1 MMDALYSGITGL
13 NGFQTALNTQSN
25 NLANVNTIAY
35 KSDNISFAD
44 QMYQSSIGKG
54 VSVETINKDFL
65 QGNLKVTNGSYD
77 MAIEGKG
84 FFLVKGNTEE
94 TMYTRAG
101 NFYMAEDGTLKLPNG
116 YQVQGISA
124 NTVSDSFPEGAPTI
138 FNTSYN
144 KFLASQV
151 VKTENDSIVE
161 TINSK
166 ATNYNASAVDDLDTK
181 KGDNYKTKEAKI
193 ADIDALTTAYRSA
206 LSLYSTSPIEGETAT
221 SQVSTIPF
229 DMTKLTNS
237 FDSVEITIGS
247 TVYSQQF
254 EESALKTLQN
264 FADSIS
270 KGTGVSSSVDST
282 GNLTITSLI
291 PGKEVIVSDA
301 NIINGAV
308 EVYPAPSISTVAAI
322 AGSGRGKVDAIEVAL
337 KDAIERAD
345 AQYLKLS
352 TVVDASNLAT
362 KTTQELQMKLDTL
375 NISES
380 PFGTAEIEDGVIY
393 LKQGEN
399 RFVVGK
405 VVTAVFSNELGLT
418 PQGGNVYSATV
429 ASGDMIFAT
438 IENKVLGK
446 NLELSNSDL
455 SQGLVDLMVFQR
467 AFEANSKSVTTSDEF
482 LKTALALK
490 K

>member
-25 NLANVNTIAY
+25 NIANVNTIAY

-65 QGNLKVTNGSYD
+65 QGDLKVTNGSYD

-94 TMYTRAG
+94 VMYTRAG

-116 YQVQGISA
+116 YQVQGVPAQSTAILS
-124 NTVSDSFPEGAPTI
+124 SDSNSI
-138 FNTSYN
+138 FTTLYT
-144 KFLASQV
+144 KFLGSQ
-151 VKTENDSIVE
+151 IVETQNGDVIE

-181 KGDNYKTKEAKI
+181 KGDNYKTREAKI
-193 ADIDALTTAYRSA
+193 ADIEALSSAYRNE
-206 LSLYSTSPIEGETAT
+206 LNLYSTSPTDGETAT

-237 FDSVEITIGS
+237 LDSLQITIG
-247 TVYSQQF
+247 TTTYKEQF
-254 EESALKTLQN
+254 EESALQTLQN
-264 FADSIS
+264 FADRLS
-270 KGTGVSSSVDST
+270 KGTGISASVDST
-282 GNLTITSLI
+282 GNMTITSLI

-308 EVYPAPSISTVAAI
+308 EVYPAPSINTVAAI
-322 AGSGRGKVDAIEVAL
+322 TGSGRGKVEAIELAL

-345 AQYLKLS
+345 AKYLKLS
-352 TVVDASNLAT
+352 TVVDASDLAT

-393 LKQGEN
+393 LKQGDN

-438 IENKVLGK
+438 IENKVLSK
-446 NLELSNSDL
+446 TLELSNSDL

>member
-25 NLANVNTIAY
+25 NIANVNTIAY

-44 QMYQSSIGKG
+44 QMYQSAIGKG

-94 TMYTRAG
+94 VMYTRAG

-116 YQVQGISA
+116 YQVQGIPAQSTAVLSSDA
-124 NTVSDSFPEGAPTI
+124 NSI
-138 FNTSYN
+138 FTTLYT
-144 KFLASQV
+144 KFLGSQ
-151 VKTENDSIVE
+151 IVETQNGDIIE

-166 ATNYNASAVDDLDTK
+166 ATDYNASAVDDLDTK
-181 KGDNYKTKEAKI
+181 KGDNYKTREAKI
-193 ADIDALTTAYRSA
+193 ADIEALSSAYRSE
-206 LSLYSTSPIEGETAT
+206 LNLYSTSPTNGESAT

-237 FDSVEITIGS
+237 LDSLEITIG
-247 TVYSQQF
+247 TTTYKQQF
-254 EESALKTLQN
+254 EESALQTLQN
-264 FADSIS
+264 FADRLS
-270 KGTGVSSSVDST
+270 KGTGISASVDST
-282 GNLTITSLI
+282 GNMTITSLI
-291 PGKEVIVSDA
+291 PGKDVIVSDA

-308 EVYPAPSISTVAAI
+308 AVYPAPSINTVAAI
-322 AGSGRGKVDAIEVAL
+322 TGSGRGKVEAIELAL

-345 AQYLKLS
+345 AKYLKLS
-352 TVVDASNLAT
+352 TVVDASDLAT

-393 LKQGEN
+393 LKQGDN

-418 PQGGNVYSATV
+418 PEGGNVYSATV

-438 IENKVLGK
+438 IENKVLSK
-446 NLELSNSDL
+446 TLELSNSDL

>member
-25 NLANVNTIAY
+25 NIANVNTIAY

-94 TMYTRAG
+94 IMYTRAG

-124 NTVSDSFPEGAPTI
+124 QASTVLSSDENSVFT
-138 FNTSYN
+138 TLYS
-144 KFLASQV
+144 KFLGSQI

-166 ATNYNASAVDDLDTK
+166 ATNYKASAVDDLDTK

-206 LSLYSTSPIEGETAT
+206 LNLYSTSPIEGETAT

-237 FDSVEITIGS
+237 FDNVEITIGS

-270 KGTGVSSSVDST
+270 KGTGIAASVDNT
-282 GNLTITSLI
+282 GNMTITSLI

-308 EVYPAPSISTVAAI
+308 EVYPAPTINTVAAI
-322 AGSGRGKVDAIEVAL
+322 TGSGRGQVEAIELAL

-345 AQYLKLS
+345 AKYLKLS
-352 TVVDASNLAT
+352 TVVDASDLAT
-362 KTTQELQMKLDTL
+362 KTTQELQMKLDNL
-375 NISES
+375 NIAES
-380 PFGTAEIEDGVIY
+380 PFGTAEIEDGIIY
-393 LKQGEN
+393 LKQGDN

>member
-25 NLANVNTIAY
+25 NIANVNTIAY

-44 QMYQSSIGKG
+44 QMYQSAIGKG
-54 VSVETINKDFL
+54 VSVETVNKDFL

-84 FFLVKGNTEE
+84 FFLVKGDTEE
-94 TMYTRAG
+94 VMYTRAG
-101 NFYMAEDGTLKLPNG
+101 NFHMSEDGTLRLPNG
-116 YQVQGISA
+116 YQVQGIPAQSTAVLSSDA
-124 NTVSDSFPEGAPTI
+124 NSI
-138 FNTSYN
+138 FTTLYT
-144 KFLASQV
+144 KFLGSQI

-193 ADIDALTTAYRSA
+193 ADIDALSTAYRSA
-206 LSLYSTSPIEGETAT
+206 LNLYSTSPTEGETAT
-221 SQVSTIPF
+221 SQVSMIPF

-237 FDSVEITIGS
+237 FDSVEITVG
-247 TVYSQQF
+247 TTTYKQQF

-264 FADSIS
+264 FADRLS
-270 KGTGVSSSVDST
+270 KGTGIAASVDSN
-282 GNLTITSLI
+282 GNMTVTSLI
-291 PGKEVIVSDA
+291 PGKEINVNDA

-308 EVYPAPSISTVAAI
+308 EVYPAPTINTVAAI
-322 AGSGRGKVDAIEVAL
+322 IGSGRGQVEAIELAL

-345 AQYLKLS
+345 AKYLKLS
-352 TVVDASNLAT
+352 TVVDASDLAT
-362 KTTQELQMKLDTL
+362 KTIQELQMKLDTL
-375 NISES
+375 SISES

-393 LKQGEN
+393 LKQGDN

-429 ASGDMIFAT
+429 ASGEMIFAT
-438 IENKVLGK
+438 IENKVLSK
-446 NLELSNSDL
+446 TLELSNSDL